1 MIKQGRVYISVPPL
15 YCWGD
20 SAKTY
25 GWCNKVEEIPAS
37 AKDVH
42 RFKGLGEMNNDQLY
56 YFLVD
61 KNTRNLIQIEYPS
74 DVDEFNKI
82 LGTSDGKGDL
92 LKTLGVIKNAPILET
107 ITTVVVE
114 ETPEIKIPE
123 IKPVKKKVEKSVEK
137 KSVVPTG
144 KEQIWNLF

>member
-1 MIKQGRVYISVPPL
+1 
-15 YCWGD
+15 
-20 SAKTY
+20 
-25 GWCNKVEEIPAS
+25 
-37 AKDVH
+37 
-42 RFKGLGEMNNDQLY
+42 MNNDQLY

-123 IKPVKKKVEKSVEK
+123 IKPAKKKVEKPVEK
-137 KSVVPTG
+137 KPVVPTG